1 MVRGLH
7 CLGGY
12 RDAFSYPQRA
22 VARFRA
28 RQEALRQAIDGDT
41 SQPVRRAVQVSF
53 LLLNVYLGVQFYLF
67 VRQFETFQS
76 ELPYTRPPGI
86 EGWLPIAGLMNLK
99 AAIVTG
105 QVPLIHPAAMVLL
118 TVFLVSS
125 LLLRKAFCGWL
136 CPVGTISEWLWKTGR
151 STFGRNVALP
161 RWLDIPLRS
170 LKYILLGLFLWVVV
184 TMPVYAIEG
193 FLRSSYGLVADVKI
207 LNFFRYMSTT
217 AAIVIGVIV
226 FASIAIKN
234 FWCRYLC
241 PYGALMGIAA
251 LASPLRIRRQPEKC
265 IDCAKCAK
273 ACPVTSAG
281 GSKIQIHSAECLGC
295 LECVAVCP
303 AEGALDLVV
312 LGKRPVGR
320 TRTEPVWVAIALAA
334 CFWGRRLGEVVRP
347 LGYARSPRR
356 CIRSSSR
363 TPPSTTTLDSARA
376 RCDCVIRRRWEV
388 LP

>member
-1 MVRGLH
+1 VGTVTHFPILNEQ
-7 CLGGY
+7 L
-12 RDAFSYPQRA
+12 RA
-22 VARFRA
+22 SGRA
-28 RQEALRQAIDGDT
+28 KKAYVKRLTADT
-41 SQPVRRAVQVSF
+41 SQPVRRAVQISF

-105 QVPLIHPAAMVLL
+105 HVPLIHPAAMVLL

-217 AAIVIGVIV
+217 AAIVLGVIV
-226 FASIAIKN
+226 FLSIAIKN

-241 PYGALMGIAA
+241 PYGALMGLAA
-251 LASPLRIRRQPEKC
+251 LASPLRIRRQPDKC

-273 ACPVTSAG
+273 VCPSHLPVDR
-281 GSKIQIHSAECLGC
+281 KIQIHSAECLGC

-303 AEGALDLVV
+303 AEGALDLSL
-312 LGKRPVGR
+312 LGKRPLGR
-320 TRTEPVWVAIALAA
+320 TRTEPVWVAVVLAVL
-334 CFWGRRLGEVVRP
+334 FLGGV
-347 LGYARSPRR
+347 GWAKWSGHWDSPIPQAVYQELIPNANEYDHPR
-356 CIRSSSR
+356 
-363 TPPSTTTLDSARA
+363 
-376 RCDCVIRRRWEV
+376 
-388 LP
+388 